1 MNNYTVIN
9 VRNKSTY
16 TIINVRNITII
27 RVTYLQ
33 AATVCRLSREP
44 LPEELLEEHL
54 TEQPVLPIDTV
65 FHLVSF
71 DSALY
76 QSRFFEGGEVL
87 TDGRFG
93 DGQFFFYMPE
103 IALTTLR
110 QKLHHRY
117 PSRMSER
124 FGKLRQLLL
133 FEGVVLHEI
142 IAFVYRFFEIVRKG
156 TNNNWNTQIIL
167 QKNAFLLPISLRCYY
182 FSLF

>member
-1 MNNYTVIN
+1 MNN
-9 VRNKSTY
+9 Y

-54 TEQPVLPIDTV
+54 AEQPVLPIDAV

-71 DSALY
+71 DGALY
-76 QSRFFEGGEVL
+76 QSRFFKGSEVL
-87 TDGRFG
+87 TDGGFC

-103 IALTTLR
+103 IALAALR
-110 QKLHHRY
+110 QKLHYRY
-117 PSRMSER
+117 PSRMCEG

-133 FEGVVLHEI
+133 FEGIVLHEI
-142 IAFVYRFFEIVRKG
+142 IAFVYRFFEIVRKS
-156 TNNNWNTQIIL
+156 TNNNWNTQIIP
-167 QKNAFLLPISLRCYY
+167 QKMLFYCQFRFAATISRLSEDYLSRN
-182 FSLF
+182 SS

>member
-44 LPEELLEEHL
+44 LPEKLLEEHL
-54 TEQPVLPIDTV
+54 AEQPVLPIDAV

-71 DSALY
+71 DGPLY
-76 QSRFFEGGEVL
+76 QSRFFKGSEVL
-87 TDGRFG
+87 TDGGFG
-93 DGQFFFYMPE
+93 NGQFFFYMPE
-103 IALTTLR
+103 VALAAPC
-110 QKLHHRY
+110 QKLHHGY
-117 PSRMSER
+117 SRRMCEG

-142 IAFVYRFFEIVRKG
+142 IAFVYRFLK
-156 TNNNWNTQIIL
+156 
-167 QKNAFLLPISLRCYY
+167 
-182 FSLF
+182 

>member
-33 AATVCRLSREP
+33 AATVCRLSCKP

-54 TEQPVLPIDTV
+54 AEQPILPIDTV
-65 FHLVSF
+65 FHLVSL

-76 QSRFFEGGEVL
+76 QSRFFEGSEVL

-103 IALTTLR
+103 IALAALR

-117 PSRMSER
+117 PSRMSEG

-142 IAFVYRFFEIVRKG
+142 IAFVYRFFEIVRKS
-156 TNNNWNTQIIL
+156 TNNNWNTQITS
-167 QKNAFLLPISLRCYY
+167 QKNAFLLPIPLRRYY
-182 FSLF
+182 FSPS

>member
-54 TEQPVLPIDTV
+54 AEQPVLPIDTV
-65 FHLVSF
+65 FYLVSL

-76 QSRFFEGGEVL
+76 QSRFFEGSEVL
-87 TDGRFG
+87 TDGGFG
-93 DGQFFFYMPE
+93 DGQFLFYMPE
-103 IALTTLR
+103 IALAAPC
-110 QKLHHRY
+110 QKLHHGY
-117 PSRMSER
+117 SRRMCEG

-142 IAFVYRFFEIVRKG
+142 IAFVYRFLK
-156 TNNNWNTQIIL
+156 
-167 QKNAFLLPISLRCYY
+167 
-182 FSLF
+182 

>member
-44 LPEELLEEHL
+44 LPEKLLEEHL
-54 TEQPVLPIDTV
+54 AEQPVLPIDTV
-65 FHLVSF
+65 FHLVSL

-133 FEGVVLHEI
+133 FEGVIQHN
-142 IAFVYRFFEIVRKG
+142 ADYFCMFF
-156 TNNNWNTQIIL
+156 
-167 QKNAFLLPISLRCYY
+167 
-182 FSLF
+182 